1 MNEKNT
7 ESQKISIKGKEW
19 KTTTEIVLPK
29 KLGLNQSREETANDT
44 TVPITCDEHQQSTD
58 SSESLKPFR
67 TKQSLYGS
75 IKKAEKALQLSPT
88 KKRKLSMAQQNVAS
102 LEFNI

>member
-1 MNEKNT
+1 MKKTLNLKKYQLKEKS
-7 ESQKISIKGKEW
+7 ERQR
-19 KTTTEIVLPK
+19 LRLYCLRK
-29 KLGLNQSREETANDT
+29 KLGLNQSREATANDT

-67 TKQSLYGS
+67 TKQSLSGS